1 VIAPAYLLATVVAL
15 IRAPM
20 SPATWCFCSPLAV
33 SVVLPATLLPRVGM
47 WAMALYPFR
56 MIPYYFDYEEFHE
69 MRDVELLE
77 KHEKGER
84 VIACMHP
91 HGVFPFVSVCAF
103 VVSLCEPTG
112 MGTKFVD
119 WPTAVASVIRLL
131 PILKD
136 VLGLFGIIEASQA
149 VLKKRLSRR
158 KGSCILYVGG
168 MIELFRSSPTQ
179 EAVFLKQRKGFIK
192 LALRTGADVMP
203 CYLFGNTTA
212 LVALTWAPLAAISRR
227 IGVSVT
233 VFWGRW
239 GLPVPKPVKLTYARG
254 RPLGLPHIPE
264 PTMEDVDKY
273 HALYSAKLVE
283 LFDRYK
289 GFNPDY
295 ADKTLV
301 IE

>member
-1 VIAPAYLLATVVAL
+1 MSRIGAGSEPDRPRVGDAVAPDRPRVGYAATPPWRRIVRGAGRGDAESRAGLSAAADRPRGTASPKRRYLLATVIAL

-158 KGSCILYVGG
+158 KGSCILYV
-168 MIELFRSSPTQ
+168 RP
-179 EAVFLKQRKGFIK
+179 R
-192 LALRTGADVMP
+192 
-203 CYLFGNTTA
+203 
-212 LVALTWAPLAAISRR
+212 
-227 IGVSVT
+227 GVS
-233 VFWGRW
+233 
-239 GLPVPKPVKLTYARG
+239 L
-254 RPLGLPHIPE
+254 
-264 PTMEDVDKY
+264 
-273 HALYSAKLVE
+273 
-283 LFDRYK
+283 
-289 GFNPDY
+289 
-295 ADKTLV
+295 
-301 IE
+301 